1 MSDPPNAIARR
12 PENGTQD
19 RSAAVAMV
27 HVKLKNIVSEERK
40 REREREGRK
49 GDRDIVGRW
58 ELRVQ
63 PLERPRR

>member
-1 MSDPPNAIARR
+1 MLGTTFFGGGPPFRDLNARLSDPPNAIARR

-40 REREREGRK
+40 REK
-49 GDRDIVGRW
+49 GGKGTGI
-58 ELRVQ
+58 
-63 PLERPRR
+63 

>member
-27 HVKLKNIVSEERK
+27 HVKLKKILGVK
-40 REREREGRK
+40 KEREREKGGRK